1 MKTIRVNDTYD
12 PTQWSPYDC
21 VLQVSHSGNKIK
33 WQDYATIKDEAD
45 QTSALQLV
53 LSDGNA
59 SFRVKEDKCGEL
71 TFYTR

>member
-33 WQDYATIKDEAD
+33 WQDYATIKNKAD
-45 QTSALQLV
+45 QRVTLTLV
-53 LSDGNA
+53 LSDEI
-59 SFRVKEDKCGEL
+59 FRVKEDKCGEL
-71 TFYTR
+71 TFYTK